1 MNEEFEIREREREML
16 DRAWGIYQIELDK
29 KLQKLKR
36 IEAIKDV
43 IIFMVVGVS
52 IVFILIGII

>member
-43 IIFMVVGVS
+43 IIF
-52 IVFILIGII
+52 II